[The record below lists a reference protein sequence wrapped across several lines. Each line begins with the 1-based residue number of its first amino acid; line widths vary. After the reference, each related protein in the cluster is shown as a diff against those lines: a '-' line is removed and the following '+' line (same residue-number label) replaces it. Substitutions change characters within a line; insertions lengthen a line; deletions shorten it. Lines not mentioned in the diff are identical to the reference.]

1 MPITLIVLVLCFSVA
16 PVPNGVLVAFI
27 LGAVLLTLGMGL
39 FTLGVDVAMTPIGIY
54 VGSGVTKSRKLP
66 LIIGGSFLIGTVIT
80 VSEPDLQV
88 LAEQVPGI
96 PKFTLI
102 IAVALGVGIF
112 LILAMLRILLQI
124 KLSRL
129 LLICYAAVFALAAVT
144 PESFLAVAFDSG
156 GVTTGPMTV
165 PFIMALGVGAA
176 AIRSDKGAQDDSF
189 GLVALGSVGP
199 VLAVMLLGLIFGA
212 AQGEYTPPPIPD
224 YADSRQ
230 VWQNFVSGFPIY
242 FKEVA
247 LALSPILLFFALY
260 QIFSLKLPRRQ
271 IIKLGVGLGYTFFGL
286 VLFLTGVNMGF
297 MAAGH
302 YLGGEIAGQSHP
314 WLLIPISM
322 ILGYFI
328 VAAEP
333 AVHVLTKQVVEIT
346 DGAITAKA
354 MKTSLSIGVALSLA
368 LSMIRLLS
376 GLSLW
381 WFLIPGYFLALA
393 ATFFCPQIFTS
404 IAFDSGGVASGPMT
418 ATFVMPFAIG
428 ACTALGRDVITQ
440 AFGVVSM
447 VAMTPLLTIQALGLY
462 YQWKQQ
468 QMRKLEQASMIPEG
482 EIIAYTQDIDIVEWR

>member
-1 MPITLIVLVLCFSVA
+1 MTV
-16 PVPNGVLVAFI
+16 
-27 LGAVLLTLGMGL
+27 GMGL
-39 FTLGVDVAMTPIGIY
+39 FTLGVDVTMTPIGVY
-54 VGSGVTKSRKLP
+54 VGSGITKSRKLP
-66 LIIGGSFLIGTVIT
+66 LIIGGSFLIGTIIT
-80 VSEPDLQV
+80 ISEPDLQV
-88 LAEQVPGI
+88 LANQVPGI
-96 PKFTLI
+96 PNFTLI

-124 KLSRL
+124 KLNRL
-129 LLICYAAVFALAAVT
+129 LLVCYAAIFILALIT
-144 PESFLAVAFDSG
+144 PESFLAVAFDAG

-176 AIRSDKGAQDDSF
+176 AIRSDKGAKDDSF
-189 GLVALGSVGP
+189 GLVALCSVGP
-199 VLAVMLLGLIFGA
+199 ILSIMILGLLFGA
-212 AQGEYTPPPIPD
+212 DQGQYTPTVIAD
-224 YADSRQ
+224 YNDSRQ
-230 VWQNFVSGFPIY
+230 VWQNFVSGFPTY
-242 FKEVA
+242 LEEVG
-247 LALSPILLFFALY
+247 LALSPIIVFFALY
-260 QIFSLKLPRRQ
+260 QVFALKLPRRQ
-271 IIKLGVGLGYTFFGL
+271 IIKLAIGVGYTFFGL

-297 MAAGH
+297 MAAGT
-302 YLGGEIAGQSHP
+302 YLGGELAGHEYQ
-314 WLLIPISM
+314 WLLIPVSM

-354 MKTSLSIGVALSLA
+354 MKTSLSIGVAISLA
-368 LSMIRLLS
+368 LAMIRILADLS
-376 GLSLW
+376 IW
-381 WFLIPGYFLALA
+381 YFIAPGYLLAML

-428 ACTALGRDVITQ
+428 ACTAGGGDVITQ

-462 YQWKQQ
+462 YQWKQRQ
-468 QMRKLEQASMIPEG
+468 LLKLKQASMIPEG

>member
-1 MPITLIVLVLCFSVA
+1 MTV
-16 PVPNGVLVAFI
+16 
-27 LGAVLLTLGMGL
+27 GMGL
-39 FTLGVDVAMTPIGIY
+39 FTLGVDVTMTPIGVY
-54 VGSGVTKSRKLP
+54 VGSGITKSRKLP
-66 LIIGGSFLIGTVIT
+66 LIIGGSFLIGTIIT
-80 VSEPDLQV
+80 ISEPDLQV
-88 LAEQVPGI
+88 LANQVPGI
-96 PKFTLI
+96 PNFTLI

-124 KLSRL
+124 KLNRL
-129 LLICYAAVFALAAVT
+129 LLVCYAAIFILALIT
-144 PESFLAVAFDSG
+144 PESFLAVAFDAG

-176 AIRSDKGAQDDSF
+176 AIRSDKGAKDDSF
-189 GLVALGSVGP
+189 GLVALCSVGP
-199 VLAVMLLGLIFGA
+199 ILSIMILGLLFGA
-212 AQGEYTPPPIPD
+212 DQGQYTPTVIAD
-224 YADSRQ
+224 YNDSRQ
-230 VWQNFVSGFPIY
+230 VWQNFVSGFPTY
-242 FKEVA
+242 LEEVG
-247 LALSPILLFFALY
+247 LALSPIIVFFALY
-260 QIFSLKLPRRQ
+260 QVFALKLPRRQ
-271 IIKLGVGLGYTFFGL
+271 IIKLAIGVGYTFFGL

-297 MAAGH
+297 MAAGT
-302 YLGGEIAGQSHP
+302 YLGGELAGHEYQ
-314 WLLIPISM
+314 WLLIPVSM

-354 MKTSLSIGVALSLA
+354 MKTSLSIGVAISLA
-368 LSMIRLLS
+368 LAMIRILADLS
-376 GLSLW
+376 IW
-381 WFLIPGYFLALA
+381 YFIAPGYLLAML

-428 ACTALGRDVITQ
+428 ACTAVGGDVITQ

-462 YQWKQQ
+462 YQWKQRQ
-468 QMRKLEQASMIPEG
+468 LLKLKQASMIPEG